1 MQVLLVLGERQ
12 TVDTG
17 CSPWINVTIDIYHL
31 RIVLGQEVD
40 SMIVKRRRELH
51 ILSTLW
57 YHQSLQISLSRL
69 DAEIFLERFGIIAII
84 SQLSCSLHVKRSGSI
99 IIGEIAWLTHIDPVI
114 KHLLVIRITCRNLI
128 DILTPLP
135 ESKSIF
141 KYREVENLCQWSIK
155 DILLLIAILL
165 EHWQQGCLALKE
177 KQLEIEHLL
186 SVRKR
191 LRVYTI
197 VVFSFVRTFAPSF

>member
-1 MQVLLVLGERQ
+1 MRTTRTHIYMQVLLVLGERQ
-12 TVDTG
+12 TIDTG
-17 CSPWINVTIDIYHL
+17 CSPWVNVTIDIYHH

-40 SMIVKRRRELH
+40 SMIVKRWRELH

-114 KHLLVIRITCRNLI
+114 KHFLSSV
-128 DILTPLP
+128 
-135 ESKSIF
+135 S
-141 KYREVENLCQWSIK
+141 
-155 DILLLIAILL
+155 
-165 EHWQQGCLALKE
+165 LAG
-177 KQLEIEHLL
+177 I
-186 SVRKR
+186 
-191 LRVYTI
+191 
-197 VVFSFVRTFAPSF
+197 